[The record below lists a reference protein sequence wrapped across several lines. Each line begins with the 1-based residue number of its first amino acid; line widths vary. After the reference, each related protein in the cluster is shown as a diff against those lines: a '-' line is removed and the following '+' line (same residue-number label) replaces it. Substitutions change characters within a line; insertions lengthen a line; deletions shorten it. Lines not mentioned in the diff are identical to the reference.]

1 MLNKV
6 TGWVDRHFI
15 GVSST
20 VLVVFFLLFFFARNI
35 FITISAGHGGALW
48 LRFFHGTVLNFSY
61 SEGTKIIF
69 PWDKIFIYDLRVQQ
83 LSDRFDVLTREGLQ
97 VSAYATVRYRLNP
110 DALGAITAYAGPDFA
125 SSLVMPS
132 VGGVLRQEAAKYSLD
147 DIYSSRRRE
156 IELSILEK
164 IVQAIAVLIPSELHQ
179 GPEILVQDF
188 WFRSIQLPLQLQ
200 SAIEAKL
207 TQRQLAEQYVFILQ
221 REQQERERKIIE
233 AEGIKAFQD
242 IVSSGISENYLRWKG
257 IDATLK
263 LADSPNSKI
272 VVIGGKEGLPL
283 ILGPWENSAGQ
294 PGTIKAGPAPSPAS
308 GTGAAATTAP
318 QATTMRSSSAV
329 GPKTET
335 GAAEPPST
343 LLIAPNLPAEP
354 LALDPRTSMP
364 PRPLE
369 RDPLR

>member
-1 MLNKV
+1 MFNKV
-6 TGWVDRHFI
+6 KGWVDRHFI
-15 GVSST
+15 AVSTT
-20 VLVVFFLLFFFARNI
+20 VLVVFFLLFFFAKNI
-35 FITISAGHGGALW
+35 FITIPAGHGGALW
-48 LRFFHGTVLNFSY
+48 LRFFHGSVLNFSY
-61 SEGTKIIF
+61 GEGTKVIF
-69 PWDKIFIYDLRVQQ
+69 PWDKIFIYDMRVQQ
-83 LSDRFDVLTREGLQ
+83 LSDRFDVLTKEGLQ
-97 VSAYATVRYRLNP
+97 VSVYATVRYRLNP

-132 VGGVLRQEAAKYSLD
+132 VGGVLRQESAKYSLD

-156 IELSILEK
+156 IELSILEQ
-164 IVQAIAVLIPSELHQ
+164 ISRTIAVLIPTELHE

-188 WFRSIQLPLQLQ
+188 WFRSIQLPPQLQ

-207 TQRQLAEQYVFILQ
+207 TQRQIAEQYVFILQ

-263 LADSPNSKI
+263 LADSTNSKI

-283 ILGPWENSAGQ
+283 ILGPWENSAGR
-294 PGTIKAGPAPSPAS
+294 PGTLETGPAPSPAS
-308 GTGAAATTAP
+308 EMGPAAAAAS
-318 QATTMRSSSAV
+318 QATMVRSSSAV
-329 GPKTET
+329 GPKTEK
-335 GAAEPPST
+335 GAAEPPNA
-343 LLIAPNLPAEP
+343 LLIAPDLPTEP

-369 RDPLR
+369 SR